1 VKYLKRYNE
10 GIDMFKTYTK
20 DELEEI
26 FLLNLEDNTEF
37 DLVNIELIVL
47 NPDDPLSNYIIKLT
61 ENFTNNA
68 LLDISKFAKM
78 RLIRIKRQI
87 VIDKNK
93 RLLYKIGKKYDL
105 DICNITIYSW
115 QGIHTIPSDP
125 RLLYGIIFNVI
136 QSHNK
141 RL

>member
-1 VKYLKRYNE
+1 
-10 GIDMFKTYTK
+10 MFKTYTK

-26 FLLNLEDNTEF
+26 FLLNLEDNVEF

-68 LLDISKFAKM
+68 LLDMSKFAKM

-87 VIDKNK
+87 VIDVNK

-105 DICNITIYSW
+105 DICNIAIYSW

-136 QSHNK
+136 QSPNGTTTI
-141 RL
+141 